1 MASAQST
8 IKYARRKGMKTPS
21 SLVQVIA
28 RRFSCHGMTGI
39 GDGLV
44 AFGRKI
50 TQLSFFVLDFPFKD
64 HGRIS
69 QDLTL
74 SCTPALKSKANVQAK
89 KPLRT
94 QNLRFTRTL
103 PPTNPQNWSPI
114 FGEMAH
120 CVPASFTTW
129 PSTQPELIPDQTLL
143 GKASRVGAITPPP
156 LSVAATCWRIPRN
169 FQRNWQVSPKP
180 KRYHKNRPL
189 TSKFPSVEI
198 C

>member
-50 TQLSFFVLDFPFKD
+50 TQLFFFVLDFPFKD

-89 KPLRT
+89 KTLRT

-143 GKASRVGAITPPP
+143 GKASGVGAITPPP
-156 LSVAATCWRIPRN
+156 LSVAATCWRIPGN
-169 FQRNWQVSPKP
+169 FQRKKAQVSPKP
-180 KRYHKNRPL
+180 ERYHKNRPL
-189 TSKFPSVEI
+189 TSKFPKR
-198 C
+198 